1 MAAPVGNQFWKSRS
15 KHGRDKIFN
24 DPQVLA
30 EAANEYFKWCD
41 EHPYLKP
48 EQKKGN
54 TIIPKNFDGD
64 INQLDNIVNIE
75 TMRPYTMQGLCLF
88 LHVNTIYFFD
98 FEKGLKNM
106 EDRNLAKDFS
116 NIITCIRETITNQKL
131 EGAMIGA
138 FNPMIVS
145 RIEGLKERT
154 DVTSDDQPI
163 EIGSITIIKPEERQS
178 NIE

>member
-1 MAAPVGNQFWKSRS
+1 
-15 KHGRDKIFN
+15 
-24 DPQVLA
+24 
-30 EAANEYFKWCD
+30 
-41 EHPYLKP
+41 
-48 EQKKGN
+48 
-54 TIIPKNFDGD
+54 
-64 INQLDNIVNIE
+64 
-75 TMRPYTMQGLCLF
+75 
-88 LHVNTIYFFD
+88 VNTIYFFD
-98 FEKGLKNM
+98 FEKGLKTM

-154 DVTSDDQPI
+154 DVTSDDQPL